1 VKTIRW
7 PLLLALLGASAA
19 AGADVYRSRDAQ
31 GTVVYSDRP
40 TENSEPVIVKP
51 PTAGRPGNLL
61 ASKSATGNAQA
72 NANAPGDQNP
82 AARKGAKGEKGE
94 KDDLT
99 PAEKEAERAKNCET
113 ARDRK
118 TRYETSHRLF
128 KPGPNGEREY
138 LNSAQIDEARAQ
150 AAADVQTWCGG

>member
-7 PLLLALLGASAA
+7 PLLLALLGAAA
-19 AGADVYRSRDAQ
+19 VARADVYRSKDAQ

-51 PTAGRPGNLL
+51 PKAGRPGNPITT
-61 ASKSATGNAQA
+61 KSATGNAQD
-72 NANAPGDQNP
+72 NAPGEQNQ
-82 AARKGAKGEKGE
+82 AAQKGAKGGKGE
-94 KDDLT
+94 KGDLS
-99 PAEKEAERAKNCET
+99 PAEKEAERTKNCET

-118 TRYETSHRLF
+118 TRYDQSHRLF
-128 KPGPNGEREY
+128 KAGPNGEREY